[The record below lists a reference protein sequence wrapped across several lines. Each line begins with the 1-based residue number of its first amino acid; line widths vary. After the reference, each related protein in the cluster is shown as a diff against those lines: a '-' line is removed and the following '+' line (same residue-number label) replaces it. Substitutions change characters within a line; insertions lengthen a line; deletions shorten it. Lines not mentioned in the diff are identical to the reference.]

1 VDGQWEQKKVW
12 RNADQATMPSFFL
25 FFGCSFR
32 FLSFLC
38 PFRLALSSDCLLSLC
53 SMYYDIYVNKSRDP
67 QTIFTKERKKG
78 HLHFCQHIYFSFS
91 QNIIVCIFGIFQ

>member
-1 VDGQWEQKKVW
+1 MDSGNKRRSGEMLTKQRCQV
-12 RNADQATMPSFFL
+12 SFFSL
-25 FFGCSFR
+25 DVPSV
-32 FLSFLC
+32 FLSFHC
-38 PFRLALSSDCLLSLC
+38 PLRLALSSDCFLSLC

-67 QTIFTKERKKG
+67 QTIFAKERKKG